1 MSEETGHKNLIAEM
15 PVANRPR
22 ERLIQYGEGALSD
35 QELLAIV
42 LRTGGREKNVMH
54 LALQCLNHFGS
65 LYELK
70 MASLEEMQT
79 IKGVGPIKAVELKA
93 VVELGTRL
101 AKANQVKLG
110 KVTSSMEIGQMMIE
124 ELKDLRQEHLLALF
138 LNTKNEVIKKE
149 TLFIGSLN
157 QSIAHPRE
165 IFHAAVKY
173 SAARI
178 ILVHNHPSGDTYPS
192 ENDIEFTKRVV
203 ECGQLMGIEL
213 LDHLII
219 GHQTYSSLKEMCV
232 I

>member
-1 MSEETGHKNLIAEM
+1 MSSKNLISEM

-22 ERLIQYGEGALSD
+22 ERLIHYGEGALSD
-35 QELLAIV
+35 QELLAII
-42 LRTGGREKNVMH
+42 LRTGFKEKNVMH
-54 LALQCLNHFGS
+54 LSLQFLNHFGS

-70 MASLEEMQT
+70 VASLEELQE
-79 IKGVGPIKAVELKA
+79 IKGVGLVKAVEIKAVI
-93 VVELGTRL
+93 ELGMRL

-110 KVTSSMEIGQMMIE
+110 RVTSSMEIGQMMIE
-124 ELKDLRQEHLLALF
+124 ELKDLRQEHLMALY
-138 LNTKNEVIKKE
+138 LNTKNEMIKKE

-165 IFHAAVKY
+165 IFRSAVKY

-192 ENDIEFTKRVV
+192 KNDIEFTKRVV
-203 ECGQLMGIEL
+203 ECGELMGIEL

-219 GHQTYSSLKEMCV
+219 GHQSYCSLKELHV

>member
-1 MSEETGHKNLIAEM
+1 M

-22 ERLIQYGEGALSD
+22 ERLIHYGEGALSD
-35 QELLAIV
+35 QELLAII
-42 LRTGGREKNVMH
+42 LRTGFKEKNVMH
-54 LALQCLNHFGS
+54 LSLQFLNHFGS

-70 MASLEEMQT
+70 VASLEELQE
-79 IKGVGPIKAVELKA
+79 IKGVGLVKAVEIKAVI
-93 VVELGTRL
+93 ELGMRL

-110 KVTSSMEIGQMMIE
+110 RVTSSMEIGQMMIE
-124 ELKDLRQEHLLALF
+124 ELKDLRQEHLMALY
-138 LNTKNEVIKKE
+138 LNTKNEMIKKE

-165 IFHAAVKY
+165 IFRSAVKY

-192 ENDIEFTKRVV
+192 KNDIEFTKRVV
-203 ECGQLMGIEL
+203 ECGELMGIEL

-219 GHQTYSSLKEMCV
+219 GHQSYCSLKELHV

>member
-1 MSEETGHKNLIAEM
+1 MRHRNLISEM
-15 PVANRPR
+15 PESNRPR
-22 ERLIQYGEGALSD
+22 ERLIRHGEAALSD
-35 QELLAIV
+35 QELLAII
-42 LRTGGREKNVMH
+42 LRTGSKDKNVMH
-54 LALQCLNHFGS
+54 LALQFLNHFGS

-70 MASLEEMQT
+70 VASLEELQE
-79 IKGVGPIKAVELKA
+79 IKGIGPIKALEIRA
-93 VVELGTRL
+93 VIEFGTRL

-124 ELKDLRQEHLLALF
+124 ELKDLRQEHLMALY
-138 LNTKNEVIKKE
+138 LNTKNEMIKKE

-165 IFHAAVKY
+165 IFRSAVKY

-192 ENDIEFTKRVV
+192 ENDIGFTKRVV
-203 ECGQLMGIEL
+203 ECGELMGIEL

-219 GHQTYSSLKEMCV
+219 GHQSYCSLKEIHV

>member
-1 MSEETGHKNLIAEM
+1 MSSKNLISEM

-22 ERLIQYGEGALSD
+22 ERLIHYGEGALSD
-35 QELLAIV
+35 QELLAII
-42 LRTGGREKNVMH
+42 LRTGFKEKNVMH
-54 LALQCLNHFGS
+54 LSLQFLNHFGS

-70 MASLEEMQT
+70 VASLEELQE
-79 IKGVGPIKAVELKA
+79 IKGVGLVKAVEIKAVIEF
-93 VVELGTRL
+93 GMRL

-110 KVTSSMEIGQMMIE
+110 RVTSSMEIGQMMIE
-124 ELKDLRQEHLLALF
+124 ELKDLRQEHLMALY
-138 LNTKNEVIKKE
+138 LNTKNEMIKKE

-165 IFHAAVKY
+165 IFRSAVKY

-192 ENDIEFTKRVV
+192 KNDIEFTKRVV
-203 ECGQLMGIEL
+203 ECGELMGIDL

-219 GHQTYSSLKEMCV
+219 GHQSYCSLKELHV